1 MDSALHRL
9 DKQGVFWSMERIK
22 KVSAALVCVLFLAL
36 PGAALAQ
43 SSSGTNGY
51 EEQGSAVQGVV
62 NADDNGGGGS
72 GGSLPF
78 TGAELGVLAGAGG
91 ILVLLG
97 FSLRRMTHGSAEA

>member
-1 MDSALHRL
+1 
-9 DKQGVFWSMERIK
+9 
-22 KVSAALVCVLFLAL
+22 VLFLAL

-43 SSSGTNGY
+43 SGTSGY

>member
-1 MDSALHRL
+1 M
-9 DKQGVFWSMERIK
+9 
-22 KVSAALVCVLFLAL
+22 
-36 PGAALAQ
+36 
-43 SSSGTNGY
+43 
-51 EEQGSAVQGVV
+51 
-62 NADDNGGGGS
+62 NADDNGGGG

>member
-1 MDSALHRL
+1 M
-9 DKQGVFWSMERIK
+9 KRIK
-22 KVSAALVCVLFLAL
+22 KVSAALLCVLFLAL

-43 SSSGTNGY
+43 SGTNGY

-62 NADDNGGGGS
+62 NANDNGGGGGGGS

-91 ILVLLG
+91 ILVLFG

>member
-1 MDSALHRL
+1 
-9 DKQGVFWSMERIK
+9 MERIK
-22 KVSAALVCVLFLAL
+22 KVSAALVCVVFLAL

-43 SSSGTNGY
+43 SGTNGY

-62 NADDNGGGGS
+62 NANDNGGGGS

-91 ILVLLG
+91 LLVLLG

>member
-1 MDSALHRL
+1 
-9 DKQGVFWSMERIK
+9 MERIK
-22 KVSAALVCVLFLAL
+22 KVSAALLCVLFLAL

-43 SSSGTNGY
+43 SAQSSTNGY
-51 EEQGSAVQGVV
+51 EDNGSQVQGVV
-62 NADDNGGGGS
+62 NADSNGGDTSG

-97 FSLRRMTHGSAEA
+97 FGLRRLTHRSAQA

>member
-1 MDSALHRL
+1 
-9 DKQGVFWSMERIK
+9 MERIK
-22 KVSAALVCVLFLAL
+22 KLSAAWVCVLFLAL
-36 PGAALAQ
+36 PGAALAAE
-43 SSSGTNGY
+43 SGTSGY
-51 EEQGSAVQGVV
+51 EEQWSAVQGVV
-62 NADDNGGGGS
+62 NADDNGGGG

>member
-1 MDSALHRL
+1 MERSRSN
-9 DKQGVFWSMERIK
+9 KQGVFWSMKRIK
-22 KVSAALVCVLFLAL
+22 KVSAALLCVLFLAL

-43 SSSGTNGY
+43 SGTSGY

-62 NADDNGGGGS
+62 NANDNGGGGGS

-91 ILVLLG
+91 LLVLLG
-97 FSLRRMTHGSAEA
+97 FSLRRLTHGSAEA

>member
-1 MDSALHRL
+1 MR
-9 DKQGVFWSMERIK
+9 RIK
-22 KVSAALVCVLFLAL
+22 KVSAALLCVLFLAL

-43 SSSGTNGY
+43 SGTNGY

-62 NADDNGGGGS
+62 NANDNGGGGGGS

-91 ILVLLG
+91 LLVLLG

>member
-1 MDSALHRL
+1 MERSRSN
-9 DKQGVFWSMERIK
+9 KQGVFWSMKRIK
-22 KVSAALVCVLFLAL
+22 KVSAALLCVLFLAL

-43 SSSGTNGY
+43 SGTSGY

>member
-1 MDSALHRL
+1 
-9 DKQGVFWSMERIK
+9 MERIK
-22 KVSAALVCVLFLAL
+22 KLAAAWVCVLFLAL

-43 SSSGTNGY
+43 SGTSGY

-62 NADDNGGGGS
+62 NADDNGGGG

>member
-1 MDSALHRL
+1 
-9 DKQGVFWSMERIK
+9 MERIK
-22 KVSAALVCVLFLAL
+22 KVSAALLCVLFLAL

-43 SSSGTNGY
+43 SGTAGY

-62 NADDNGGGGS
+62 NADDTGGGGS

>member
-1 MDSALHRL
+1 MERSRS
-9 DKQGVFWSMERIK
+9 DKQGVFWSMEWIK
-22 KVSAALVCVLFLAL
+22 KVSAAWVCVLFLAL
-36 PGAALAQ
+36 PGVALAQ
-43 SSSGTNGY
+43 SGTAGY
-51 EEQGSAVQGVV
+51 EERGSAVQGVV
-62 NADDNGGGGS
+62 NADDNGGGGA

>member
-1 MDSALHRL
+1 
-9 DKQGVFWSMERIK
+9 MERIK
-22 KVSAALVCVLFLAL
+22 KFSAALLCVLFLAL

-43 SSSGTNGY
+43 SAGTSGY
-51 EEQGSAVQGVV
+51 EERGSAVQGVV
-62 NADDNGGGGS
+62 NADDNGGGS

-97 FSLRRMTHGSAEA
+97 FSLRRMTHGSAKA